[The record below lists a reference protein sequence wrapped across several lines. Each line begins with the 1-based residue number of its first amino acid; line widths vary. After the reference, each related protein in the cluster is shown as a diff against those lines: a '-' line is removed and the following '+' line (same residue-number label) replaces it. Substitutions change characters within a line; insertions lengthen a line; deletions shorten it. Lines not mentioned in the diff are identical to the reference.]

1 MPDREE
7 LGDVIQDERSFR
19 NDESPDQSMEDNNDP
34 DQSMVEHESTE
45 HTMEDSHEPVSIIMI
60 SDV

>member
-1 MPDREE
+1 MFILYILQVNVPDREE

-19 NDESPDQSMEDNNDP
+19 NDESP

-60 SDV
+60 FDV